1 LRLAKPETRKTALV
15 ELLNHLRHG
24 LAITADA
31 LDPATVESI
40 ANAARQ
46 NLRDPWAISAQEEPR
61 VAGALIID
69 APRRSEVGL
78 TAGLSASQTMV
89 PCSRVLG

>member
-1 LRLAKPETRKTALV
+1 MFPWVIWRRTMPHSSMPPELRFAKPETRRAALV
-15 ELLNHLRHG
+15 ELLTHLRHG
-24 LAITADA
+24 LAVTADA

-61 VAGALIID
+61 VA
-69 APRRSEVGL
+69 S
-78 TAGLSASQTMV
+78 
-89 PCSRVLG
+89 